1 MWMVVLKSPSMAT
14 FQVMRFGSLT
24 AQMDECIFMF
34 RWFWSRA
41 STFFLIYYILRCRD
55 ALEQVFRWK
64 FKFVRIVQI
73 KIWSV
78 FAYSKHLFFLHFFP
92 WHFQPS
98 IKQRKPQRCG
108 FEGVLERDRAR
119 RISKMELRCF
129 APSRTVGFGRV
140 FLMHTDA
147 FGELTVRHQG
157 MLELEPRYILGSKH
171 PKQDTIQAASKG
183 GKDWDFLAKYV
194 YR

>member
-1 MWMVVLKSPSMAT
+1 MNVFSCFLDFGHVLAPFSWYT
-14 FQVMRFGSLT
+14 
-24 AQMDECIFMF
+24 
-34 RWFWSRA
+34 
-41 STFFLIYYILRCRD
+41 ILRCRD

-78 FAYSKHLFFLHFFP
+78 FAYSKHLFFFAFFP
-92 WHFQPS
+92 WHINHPTN
-98 IKQRKPQRCG
+98 KEKQRCG

-157 MLELEPRYILGSKH
+157 MLELEPRCFWIQI
-171 PKQDTIQAASKG
+171 PKQVPIQPASTG

-194 YR
+194 M